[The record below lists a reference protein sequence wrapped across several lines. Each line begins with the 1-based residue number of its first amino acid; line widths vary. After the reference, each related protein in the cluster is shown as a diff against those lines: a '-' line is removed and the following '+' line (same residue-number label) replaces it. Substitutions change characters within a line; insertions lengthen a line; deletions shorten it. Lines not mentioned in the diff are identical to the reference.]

1 MYKQKQTK
9 TPFFI
14 FIRDIKANGKKK
26 YMQEMFNYIDSAMQ
40 SSSGDYLHDR
50 ESFLVYKNYA
60 S

>member
-14 FIRDIKANGKKK
+14 FIRDIKANGKK
-26 YMQEMFNYIDSAMQ
+26 NICRRSLIIDSAMQ